1 MKSKIRITEDVY
13 GTDGEVAIKA
23 GTELERNPQGSYE
36 LKEGEEVIL
45 SVDSTVLSAIDQ
57 GLIDTFK
64 YEYVEEEI

>member
-57 GLIDTFK
+57 GLIDAFN
-64 YEYVEEEI
+64 YEYVEEEV

>member
-13 GTDGEVAIKA
+13 GTDGEVVIKA

-36 LKEGEEVIL
+36 LKEGKEVIL

-57 GLIDTFK
+57 GIIEAFS
-64 YEYVEEEI
+64 YEYVEEEV

>member
-36 LKEGEEVIL
+36 LKEGKEVIL
-45 SVDSTVLSAIDQ
+45 SVDNTVLSAIDQ
-57 GLIDTFK
+57 GIIEAFS
-64 YEYVEEEI
+64 YEYVEEEV